1 MALFLNV
8 ALAAAVAG
16 RAAVLRPSRALSRL
30 AQQQQ
35 VLVARAPPPLL
46 QLDPAPKPAV
56 GPIAQK
62 LCLIDGHG
70 LAYRMH
76 YALQKTRMSTTDGEQ
91 THALHGFLMKL
102 LDFQGRF
109 PDYHMLV
116 AFDLPGPTFRT
127 VELPTYK
134 QSRPSMPIPLRTQLQ
149 SMIEACAL
157 LGAPPVSYAG
167 FEADDVIATCVSLAA
182 RRGAS
187 DVVIVSSD
195 KDLLQLV
202 SAPGAADAAADSS
215 ETRVVVWNDSK
226 KLELDD
232 AAVEATFG
240 VPPRLV
246 GDLLALMGDASDE
259 IPGVPGIGMKG
270 AAKLLG
276 EHGDLEGVLAAA
288 AETMRPSKR
297 RSALIE
303 ATEVARK
310 ARRLV
315 GLVEEVP
322 IDANVLCGGPIS
334 YEGPGLSTFFE
345 RWQLRK
351 VEQTILRSRRMGLSQ
366 TLPPP
371 ALATTPTAQ
380 PAPAAAAEA
389 APAAAA
395 EAAPAPKKKRGRPPK
410 KKLPVDGEG
419 GVPYTIRE
427 EDIPF

>member
-1 MALFLNV
+1 M
-8 ALAAAVAG
+8 
-16 RAAVLRPSRALSRL
+16 
-30 AQQQQ
+30 
-35 VLVARAPPPLL
+35 
-46 QLDPAPKPAV
+46 
-56 GPIAQK
+56 
-62 LCLIDGHG
+62 
-70 LAYRMH
+70 
-76 YALQKTRMSTTDGEQ
+76 
-91 THALHGFLMKL
+91 
-102 LDFQGRF
+102 
-109 PDYHMLV
+109 
-116 AFDLPGPTFRT
+116 
-127 VELPTYK
+127 
-134 QSRPSMPIPLRTQLQ
+134 
-149 SMIEACAL
+149 
-157 LGAPPVSYAG
+157 
-167 FEADDVIATCVSLAA
+167 SLAA

-395 EAAPAPKKKRGRPPK
+395 EAAPAPKKRGRPPK

-419 GVPYTIRE
+419 EVPYTIRE
-427 EDIPF
+427 EEIPF